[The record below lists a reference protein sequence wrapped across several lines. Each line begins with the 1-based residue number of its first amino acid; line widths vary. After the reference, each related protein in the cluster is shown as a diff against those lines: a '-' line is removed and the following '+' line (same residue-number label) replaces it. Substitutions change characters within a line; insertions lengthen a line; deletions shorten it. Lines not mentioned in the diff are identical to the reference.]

1 MRVKY
6 SHEVVYYFREL
17 FAFLRSLCLMGSPMR
32 YRRFTRLSH
41 TLTAVAI
48 TFELVISLIMDHP
61 QTNKPMT
68 IDGGLYFRWH
78 EWVGLA
84 ALAILACWWIY
95 SLINWKRESQGRL
108 FPWVASPGRLSLVRE
123 TGQFLLLRWTNIPE
137 DGALVGTIHG
147 LGLLIASAMVITG
160 GVLYVALGP
169 QDTVT
174 SPVNSL
180 MNLHSFLST
189 FMWVYLCGHAFMA
202 LWHQYMGHGSL
213 ARVFKL

>member
-1 MRVKY
+1 
-6 SHEVVYYFREL
+6 
-17 FAFLRSLCLMGSPMR
+17 MR
-32 YRRFTRLSH
+32 YSRFIRLSH
-41 TLTAVAI
+41 ALTAVAI
-48 TFELVISLIMDHP
+48 TFQLVISLFMDHP
-61 QTNKPMT
+61 HPGKPMT
-68 IDGGLYFRWH
+68 IGGGLYFRWH

-84 ALAILACWWIY
+84 ALAFLAFGWIY
-95 SLINWKRESQGRL
+95 RLLNWKRESQGGL
-108 FPWVASPGRLSLVRE
+108 FPWVESPGRLSLVGE
-123 TGQFLLLRWTNIPE
+123 AGELLLLRWTRIPE

-160 GVLYVALGP
+160 AVLYVALGP